1 MEKDF
6 GFFCSQW
13 ELSYKRL
20 STAKCT
26 SRVSNKWDFSLVIFT
41 SIMSIF
47 FHTLHV
53 YFSRILSM
61 CPICTVA
68 PMWSSAQLTSSD
80 HKPNLSPD

>member
-47 FHTLHV
+47 FSHTTCIFLSNSFDVSHMHCSTHV
-53 YFSRILSM
+53 VQCAINVF
-61 CPICTVA
+61 
-68 PMWSSAQLTSSD
+68 
-80 HKPNLSPD
+80 